1 MCTIGGSSKVYSN
14 FDFLKE
20 KFPVLA
26 NFGELAEKYL
36 YSDSNSCLLKLG
48 MIGETIVNLIF
59 IYDRIDLPVDNT
71 SANRIHTLYREGVVT
86 SDLADILHGLRK
98 IRNKAVHEN
107 YASVE
112 DGKIFIQ
119 MAYSLTEWFMQTY
132 GDWNYQNKT
141 FEMPDK
147 NVRLEIVDKEKEQ
160 TEEEKLIAE
169 ASKVAAMA
177 LSVKKEERKSQAGKA
192 MRQRVKSEA
201 ETRYLIDEQLRKVG
215 WEVDT
220 QKLRYSKGTRPE
232 KGRNIAIA
240 EWPTDST
247 VGKKGFADYALFI
260 DERLV
265 AIIEAKAIHKDIPS
279 VIDYQ
284 CKDYSRNV
292 RAEDEKYQI
301 GMWRNYKVPF
311 VFATNGR
318 PYLEQYDTKSGVW
331 FLDLRKSDNAP
342 KALKGWMSPTG
353 MLELLERDIA
363 AKDQALQDMPYDLL
377 RDKDGL
383 NLRDYQLKAI
393 QAAEHAILNGQQNI
407 LLAMATGT
415 GKTRTILGMIYR
427 FLKTGRFRR
436 ILFLVDRTSLG
447 KQATDVFEEVKL
459 EELMT
464 LDDIYN
470 IKGLEDKV
478 IDKET
483 KLQVAT
489 VQSMVKRI
497 LYNEG
502 DTMPAV
508 TDFDLVIIDEAHR
521 GYILDKEMG
530 EDELLYRDQIDY
542 QSKYRSVVEYF
553 DAIKIA
559 LTATPALQTTE
570 IFGQPVYKYTY
581 REAVIEGY
589 LVDHDAPHQLTTKLS
604 KEGIHYK
611 KGDIVTRYDSITGEI
626 TNSELLDDELDFDVD
641 KFNRQVITEPF
652 NKAVLAEIARDID
665 PETPE
670 VQGKTLIY
678 AVDDQHA
685 DLIVKIL
692 KEIYTETGVDND
704 AIMKITGSVGGGNKK
719 KIEEAIQRFKNE
731 RYPSIV
737 VTVDLLTTGI
747 DVPEITTL
755 VFMRRVKSRILFE
768 QMLGRATRL
777 CPEIHKTH
785 FEIYD
790 PVGVYDSLD
799 EVNTMKPV
807 VVNPTATFTQLLEGL
822 EVLTDEKQVQ
832 NQINQIIAKLQR
844 KKQNMS
850 SKAMEHFISLSGG
863 YKPTQFIANIQSCDS
878 PSEAKKQLLACGELF
893 KMLDQL
899 KPNGG
904 RSVIISKHEDE
915 LLEHTRGYGNGSK
928 PEDYLDAFAM
938 YVKTKMD
945 EIAALNIVCTR
956 PKELTRDS
964 LKSLSL
970 TLDREGFTTQQLNT
984 AISQMTNQEI
994 TADIISLIRRYA
1006 IGSALISHEARI
1018 KRAIDKLKKAHNF
1031 SKQELNWIA
1040 RMEKYLMEESVLNVT
1055 VFDEDGR
1062 FKSQGGFNK
1071 INKVFGNKLE
1081 NIVFELNEY
1090 LYDDGGRTA

>member
-132 GDWNYQNKT
+132 GDWNYQNKP

-850 SKAMEHFISLSGG
+850 SKAMEHFISLSGR

-904 RSVIISKHEDE
+904 RSVVISKHEDE

-956 PKELTRDS
+956 PKELTRYS
-964 LKSLSL
+964 LKSLRL

>member
-1 MCTIGGSSKVYSN
+1 MKSN
-14 FDFLKE
+14 FEFLKDS
-20 KFPVLA
+20 FPVLA
-26 NFGELAEKYL
+26 NFGELSEKYL
-36 YSDSNSCLLKLG
+36 YTDSNSCLMKLG

-59 IYDRIDLPVDNT
+59 TYDKLPLPYDNTAVNRID
-71 SANRIHTLYREGVVT
+71 TLYREGLIT
-86 SDLADILHGLRK
+86 HDLADILHALRK
-98 IRNKAVHEN
+98 KRNLAVHEN

-112 DGKIFIQ
+112 DGKALIQ

-132 GDWNYQNKT
+132 GDWNYKSKP
-141 FEMPDK
+141 FVMPPDSA
-147 NVRLEIVDKEKEQ
+147 VAVSVDKAAEEAKED
-160 TEEEKLIAE
+160 LLMDE
-169 ASKVAAMA
+169 ASKVAAAAPAVSMDDR
-177 LSVKKEERKSQAGKA
+177 RKQAGKA
-192 MRQRVKSEA
+192 AGRRFKSEA

-215 WEVDT
+215 WEADT
-220 QKLRYSKGTRPE
+220 EKLRYSKGTRPA
-232 KGRNIAIA
+232 KGHNIAIA

-247 VGKKGFADYALFI
+247 VGNKGYVDYALFVGTQ
-260 DERLV
+260 LV
-265 AIIEAKAIHKDIPS
+265 ATVEAKAIHKDIPS

-284 CKDYSRNV
+284 CKDYSRNI
-292 RAEDEKYQI
+292 RAEDAKYQI
-301 GMWRNYKVPF
+301 GTWGNFKVPF
-311 VFATNGR
+311 TFATNGR
-318 PYLEQYDTKSGVW
+318 PYLKQYDTKSGVW
-331 FLDLRKSDNAP
+331 FLDLRQPDNVP
-342 KALKGWMSPTG
+342 KAMKGWMSPTG
-353 MLELLERDIA
+353 MMEQLEKDIQ
-363 AKDQALQDMPYDLL
+363 AKEQALKAMPYDLL

-383 NLRDYQLKAI
+383 NLREYQLKAI
-393 QAAEHAILNGQQNI
+393 QAAENAILNGQQNI

-447 KQATDVFEEVKL
+447 EQATDVFKEVKL
-459 EELMT
+459 EDLMT

-470 IKGLEDKV
+470 IKGLEDKAA
-478 IDKET
+478 DKET
-483 KLQVAT
+483 RIQVAT

-497 LYNEG
+497 LYNGE

-530 EDELLYRDQIDY
+530 EDELLYRDQTDY

-553 DAIKIA
+553 DAVKIA

-589 LVDHDAPHQLTTKLS
+589 LVDHDAPHELKTKLS
-604 KEGIHYK
+604 QEGIHYK
-611 KGDIVTRYDSITGEI
+611 KGDTVTVYDTVTGEI
-626 TNSELLDDELDFDVD
+626 TNSELLNDELDFDVD
-641 KFNRQVITEPF
+641 KFNRKVITEPF
-652 NKAVLAEIARDID
+652 NRAVLEEIARDID

-692 KEIYTETGVDND
+692 KEIYAKTGVDND

-719 KIEEAIQRFKNE
+719 KVEEAIKRFKNE
-731 RYPSIV
+731 RYPSVV

-777 CPEIHKTH
+777 CPAIHKTH

-790 PVGVYDSLD
+790 PVGVYESLED
-799 EVNTMKPV
+799 VNTMKPV
-807 VVNPTATFTQLLEGL
+807 VANPAASFTQLLEGL
-822 EVLTDEKQVQ
+822 EVLQDDRQVK
-832 NQINQIIAKLQR
+832 NQINQIVAKLQR
-844 KKQNMS
+844 RKRNMDS
-850 SKAMEHFISLSGG
+850 RTMEHFISMTGG
-863 YKPTQFIANIQSCDS
+863 KDPTQFIAELQNSK
-878 PSEAKKQLLACGELF
+878 PEEAKKQLLACKEVF
-893 KMLDQL
+893 EMLQQTR
-899 KPNGG
+899 PNGG
-904 RSVIISKHEDE
+904 RKLVISDQEDE
-915 LLEHTRGYGNGSK
+915 LLSHTRGYGSSDR
-928 PEDYLDAFAM
+928 PEDYLDAFAN
-938 YVKTKMD
+938 YVKTNLN
-945 EIAALNIVCTR
+945 EVAALNIVCTR
-956 PKELTRDS
+956 PKELTRES
-964 LKSLSL
+964 LKSLRL

-984 AISQMTNQEI
+984 AISQMTNEEI

-1018 KRAIDKLKKAHNF
+1018 RKAVDKLKKAHHF
-1031 SKQELNWIA
+1031 SKQELNWIS
-1040 RMEKYLMEESVLNVT
+1040 RMEKYLMEESVLNVA

-1062 FKSQGGFNK
+1062 FKAQGGFNK
-1071 INKVFGNKLE
+1071 INKVFGNQLE
-1081 NIVFELNEY
+1081 SIVLELNEY

>member
-132 GDWNYQNKT
+132 GDWNYQNKP

-160 TEEEKLIAE
+160 IEEEKLIAE

-260 DERLV
+260 DKRLV

-570 IFGQPVYKYTY
+570 IFGQPVYKYTD

-611 KGDIVTRYDSITGEI
+611 KGDLVTRYDSITGEI

-799 EVNTMKPV
+799 EINTMKPV

-822 EVLTDEKQVQ
+822 EVLTDEKEVQ

-844 KKQNMS
+844 RKQNMS

-904 RSVIISKHEDE
+904 RSVVISKHEDE

-928 PEDYLDAFAM
+928 PEDYLDAFAA

-964 LKSLSL
+964 LKSLRL

>member
-132 GDWNYQNKT
+132 GDWNYQNKP

-342 KALKGWMSPTG
+342 KALKGRMSPTG

-470 IKGLEDKV
+470 IKGLEDKM

-692 KEIYTETGVDND
+692 KDIYTETGVDND

-893 KMLDQL
+893 EMLDQS

-904 RSVIISKHEDE
+904 RSVVISKHEDE

-964 LKSLSL
+964 LKSLRL

-1040 RMEKYLMEESVLNVT
+1040 RMEKYLIEESVLNVT

>member
-1 MCTIGGSSKVYSN
+1 MKSN
-14 FDFLKE
+14 FEFLKDS
-20 KFPVLA
+20 FPVLA
-26 NFGELAEKYL
+26 NFGELSEKYL
-36 YSDSNSCLLKLG
+36 YTDSNSCLMKLG

-59 IYDRIDLPVDNT
+59 TYDKLPLPYDNTAVNRID
-71 SANRIHTLYREGVVT
+71 TLYREGLIT
-86 SDLADILHGLRK
+86 HDLADILHALRK
-98 IRNKAVHEN
+98 KRNLAVHEN

-112 DGKIFIQ
+112 DGKALIQ

-132 GDWNYQNKT
+132 GDWNYKSKP
-141 FEMPDK
+141 FVMPPDSA
-147 NVRLEIVDKEKEQ
+147 VAVSVDKAAEEAKED
-160 TEEEKLIAE
+160 LLMDE
-169 ASKVAAMA
+169 ASKVAAAAPAVSMDDR
-177 LSVKKEERKSQAGKA
+177 RKQAGKA
-192 MRQRVKSEA
+192 AGRRFKSEA

-215 WEVDT
+215 WEADT
-220 QKLRYSKGTRPE
+220 EKLRYSKGTRPA
-232 KGRNIAIA
+232 KGHNIAIA

-247 VGKKGFADYALFI
+247 VGNKGYVDYALFVGTQ
-260 DERLV
+260 LV
-265 AIIEAKAIHKDIPS
+265 ATVEAKAIHKDIPS

-284 CKDYSRNV
+284 CKDYSRNI
-292 RAEDEKYQI
+292 RAEDAKYQI
-301 GMWRNYKVPF
+301 GSWGKFKVPF
-311 VFATNGR
+311 TFATNGR

-331 FLDLRKSDNAP
+331 FLDLRQPDNIP
-342 KALKGWMSPTG
+342 KAMKGWMSPTG
-353 MLELLERDIA
+353 MMEQLEKDIQ
-363 AKDQALQDMPYDLL
+363 AKDQALKAMPYDLL

-383 NLRDYQLKAI
+383 NLREYQLKAI
-393 QAAEHAILNGQQNI
+393 QAAENAILNGQQNI

-447 KQATDVFEEVKL
+447 EQATDVFKEVKL
-459 EELMT
+459 EDLMT

-470 IKGLEDKV
+470 IKGLEDKAA
-478 IDKET
+478 DKET
-483 KLQVAT
+483 RIQVAT

-497 LYNEG
+497 LYNGE

-530 EDELLYRDQIDY
+530 EDELLYRDQTDY

-553 DAIKIA
+553 DAVKIA

-589 LVDHDAPHQLTTKLS
+589 LVDHDAPHELKTKLS
-604 KEGIHYK
+604 QEGIHYK
-611 KGDIVTRYDSITGEI
+611 KGDTVTVYDTVTGEI
-626 TNSELLDDELDFDVD
+626 TNSELLNDELDFDVD
-641 KFNRQVITEPF
+641 KFNRKVITEPF
-652 NKAVLAEIARDID
+652 NRAVLEEIARDID

-692 KEIYTETGVDND
+692 KEIYAKTGVDND

-719 KIEEAIQRFKNE
+719 KVEEAIKRFKNE
-731 RYPSIV
+731 RYPSVV

-777 CPEIHKTH
+777 CPAIHKTH

-790 PVGVYDSLD
+790 PVGVYESLED
-799 EVNTMKPV
+799 VNTMKPV
-807 VVNPTATFTQLLEGL
+807 VANPAASFTQLLEGL
-822 EVLTDEKQVQ
+822 EVLQDDRQVK
-832 NQINQIIAKLQR
+832 NQINQIVAKLQR
-844 KKQNMS
+844 RKRNMDS
-850 SKAMEHFISLSGG
+850 RTMEHFISMTGG
-863 YKPTQFIANIQSCDS
+863 KDPTQFIAELQNSK
-878 PSEAKKQLLACGELF
+878 PEEAKKQLLACKDVFE
-893 KMLDQL
+893 MLQQTR
-899 KPNGG
+899 PNGG
-904 RSVIISKHEDE
+904 RKLVISDQEDE
-915 LLEHTRGYGNGSK
+915 LLSHTRGYGSSDR
-928 PEDYLDAFAM
+928 PEDYLDAFAN
-938 YVKTKMD
+938 YVKTNLN
-945 EIAALNIVCTR
+945 EVAALNIVCTR
-956 PKELTRDS
+956 PKELTRES
-964 LKSLSL
+964 LKSLRL

-984 AISQMTNQEI
+984 AISQMTNEEI

-1006 IGSALISHEARI
+1006 IGSALISHEAKIR
-1018 KRAIDKLKKAHNF
+1018 KAVDKLKKAHHF
-1031 SKQELNWIA
+1031 SKQELNWIS
-1040 RMEKYLMEESVLNVT
+1040 RMEKYLMEESVLNVA

-1062 FKSQGGFNK
+1062 FKAQGGFNK
-1071 INKVFGNKLE
+1071 INKVFGNQLE
-1081 NIVFELNEY
+1081 SIVLELNEY